1 MATDHTA
8 PTGSPHRLP
17 RYLAL
22 AYAALIMYA
31 SLHPFSGWRETGL
44 SPLAFL
50 EAGWPRYWT
59 SFDVA
64 ANILAYLP
72 LGFLLTLALQRTPGQ
87 WLPALIA
94 ALSGAAISL
103 GVETVQAWLP
113 SRVPSNLDLASNAL
127 GSALGALL
135 AGWQGARTFR
145 TIARLQHQ
153 LAPTP
158 HVDIALVLVG
168 LWLLT
173 QLSPETFL
181 FGAGDLRHL
190 LNIPPAVTYAPSSFF
205 VIETAII
212 VCNGVAIGLMVG
224 SLLAPRHAP
233 FWLLGIFFA
242 LALAAQGRGIP
253 CHVVVPEGAVK
264 AKLTAIEHYG
274 AILHRCAPTIAAREA
289 LMARGITPTVA
300 DARFAKPLDRELIL
314 KLATSHEAL
323 ITIEEGAVGGF
334 GSLVAQLLA
343 DEGVFDRGL
352 RFRQMVLPDTFIDHA
367 SPESMYRAARM
378 SAPDIEAKV
387 LEVLGVAQI
396 GEKRA

>member
-1 MATDHTA
+1 MATDHAA

-145 TIARLQHQ
+145 TIARLQRQ

-242 LALAAQGRGIP
+242 LALAIRTLA
-253 CHVVVPEGAVK
+253 A
-264 AKLTAIEHYG
+264 
-274 AILHRCAPTIAAREA
+274 AILVGPLQAFAWLTPGAGLGMLIGAAALAVMSLLPASWRIALAGLA
-289 LMARGITPTVA
+289 LMAGTVLVNLAPPNPYSTVA
-300 DARFAKPLDRELIL
+300 MAAWRQGHFLNFNGLTR
-314 KLATSHEAL
+314 
-323 ITIEEGAVGGF
+323 
-334 GSLVAQLLA
+334 LVASVWPFLALPCLSLL
-343 DEGVFDRGL
+343 GR
-352 RFRQMVLPDTFIDHA
+352 RR
-367 SPESMYRAARM
+367 
-378 SAPDIEAKV
+378 
-387 LEVLGVAQI
+387 
-396 GEKRA
+396 